1 MINIAASVAVTIVVT
16 VIFSLI
22 FGYPGFKVGFGII
35 PGIIAGIAFFLWRT
49 RVVMNHVQEV
59 MKDVEKLLQPP
70 QTNPMRP
77 AKPKI
82 DEAIKELRRV
92 DQWRKHH
99 PGLGGQIDGQ
109 IGMMLFVDGRSHA
122 AEPYLEKATP
132 RNGTARAMYGVIQY
146 RKKDK
151 EGLIKTFDAI
161 MRHSK
166 KDALLWNVYAWCL
179 DSLGDRDAAIDVLN
193 RARKHVESDEKTAKN
208 LDALQ
213 NKKSMK
219 MQGWGPMWYQFHLEK
234 MPQQGAMMGGGKQR
248 FDRRSM
254 YRGR

>member
-1 MINIAASVAVTIVVT
+1 MIHIAASVAVTIVVT
-16 VIFSLI
+16 AIFSFI

-35 PGIIAGIAFFLWRT
+35 PGVIAGVAFFFWRT
-49 RVVMNHVQEV
+49 RVVMNEVQNI

-77 AKPKI
+77 PKPKI
-82 DEAIKELRRV
+82 DEAIKELGRADKWRRY
-92 DQWRKHH
+92 H
-99 PGLGGQIDGQ
+99 PGLGGQLDGQ
-109 IGMMLFVDGRSHA
+109 IGIMLFVDGRSHA
-122 AEPYLEKATP
+122 AEPYLEKSTP

-151 EGLIKTFDAI
+151 EGLKQTFDNLL
-161 MRHSK
+161 RFSK
-166 KDALLWNVYAWCL
+166 KDALLWNTYAWCL
-179 DSLGDRDAAIDVLN
+179 DNLGDRDEAIAVLN

-208 LDALQ
+208 LDLLQ
-213 NKKSMK
+213 NNKSMK

-234 MPQQGAMMGGGKQR
+234 VPQQVAGVGGKQR
-248 FDRRSM
+248 FDRRSV